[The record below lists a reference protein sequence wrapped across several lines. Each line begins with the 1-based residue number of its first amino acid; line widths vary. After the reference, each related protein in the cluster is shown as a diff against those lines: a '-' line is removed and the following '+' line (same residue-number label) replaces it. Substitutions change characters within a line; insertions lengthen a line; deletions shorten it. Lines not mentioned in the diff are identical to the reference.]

1 MGTPVAVTAGS
12 DDQVETRSGRRRSA
26 RRTTRRFPFAR
37 RAARARRRQQGVL
50 LGVVAGL
57 VAFAALLPLMTG
69 SIARTMVD
77 NRVRDLGALGRTVEV
92 RALPDGG
99 TVPSTASLAPLLGP
113 QWDGI
118 ASPVVQQQRITA
130 VATVAGA
137 TGRVTLL
144 GRAGFCDRVR
154 VTAGRCATSRFEV
167 MVPGAPGK
175 TGGVVPGDRV
185 VLVQDNGVNV
195 PVRRT
200 LLVTGLFTPR
210 EPAADYWS
218 ATTVP
223 QGVAIPAG
231 AEGRTVQP
239 PTWLT
244 PLASFTGTVPPPVD
258 RNGPPPPA
266 DRESP
271 RSLGWSNVQT
281 TAFRQLIP
289 LAFSY
294 DKLDQARGAVERTR
308 SLASAAQPPVDV
320 TENVTFLDEGV
331 RGDVEQVQVIAPL
344 LLAQLVLLQ
353 VVLVWVVLRAL
364 LTQRRT
370 EVALV
375 RLRSPGA
382 RGARRLVLGELLPPV
397 LVGLPVGLALAYAL
411 QALLRTIWV
420 PGPAGWSW
428 PALAAGAAAAA
439 VCVVLLLVL
448 VRGVVRTPISALLR
462 TVPPRQRRW
471 SLSAVETVLLT
482 LAAGMLLAVATGNLS
497 GAPVLVTPL
506 VIALAVGLLVGGL
519 LVPLGNRVAGRL
531 LDRGRLPSLL
541 ALTGLARR
549 PSTRQLILALTAAGA
564 LLAFGAST
572 LVLGQA
578 NRAAATSAQTGAP
591 VRLLAIDASATV
603 DPQNLVRVVDQVDR
617 QRQHL
622 APVFR
627 VRSGSS
633 DGPVAL
639 LGEPGPMTR
648 IASKVN
654 GIDPWARL
662 GDASSGNASAG
673 GAGLPAVVASW
684 SAPATEGG
692 FTAPSLRQ
700 ADTEYVVAAQV
711 PLVPGGEANTFVTP
725 LAPQLRAADRRDLTA
740 EIWSDGS
747 DPALEQRAIAALRG
761 AGYSGVTVE
770 RASTTQRRLDE
781 SASAYGLQL
790 GLVVAAGSVVVAVLV
805 LVAVLSSQAAG
816 RRRERAALE
825 RAGVSRAVLGRA
837 GRLETGLT
845 VAPLLL
851 GGAVGWLG
859 ARLAAPSIPW
869 FTQPPPF
876 PVAQE
881 TPPVLP
887 AVLAVGAGLVVV
899 AGVALVAGR
908 GKESA

>member
-77 NRVRDLGALGRTVEV
+77 NRVRDLGALGRTVEA
-92 RALPDGG
+92 RTGSG
-99 TVPSTASLAPLLGP
+99 TATTPVSEIAPVLGP
-113 QWDGI
+113 EWDGI
-118 ASPVVQQQRITA
+118 AGPPVGQYRVQA
-130 VATVAGA
+130 AG
-137 TGRVTLL
+137 TIPGSMQTITLL
-144 GRAGFCDRVR
+144 GREGFCDHVR
-154 VTAGRCATSRFEV
+154 LSAGRCATSRFEV
-167 MVPGAPGK
+167 MISGASARAGRL
-175 TGGVVPGDRV
+175 TVGDSTVVIQMSGATE
-185 VLVQDNGVNV
+185 

-200 LLVTGLFTPR
+200 LRVVGVFEPR
-210 EPAADYWS
+210 AGDDFWRGIDVGAVRISRDVAGEP
-218 ATTVP
+218 
-223 QGVAIPAG
+223 
-231 AEGRTVQP
+231 VQLH
-239 PTWLT
+239 TWLT
-244 PLASFTGTVPPPVD
+244 PAATFSGTVPQV
-258 RNGPPPPA
+258 RGRSEGLPPPLDRDSPA
-266 DRESP
+266 SV
-271 RSLGWSNVQT
+271 GWAEIETSV
-281 TAFRQLIP
+281 ARQLTP
-289 LAFSY
+289 AAFSY
-294 DKLDQARGAVERTR
+294 DKLDQARAAVAL
-308 SLASAAQPPVDV
+308 SQALAAQSSTPVDITEQV
-320 TENVTFLDEGV
+320 TTIDQAV

-397 LVGLPVGLALAYAL
+397 LIGLPVGLLLAYAL
-411 QALLRTIWV
+411 QSVSRLTWL
-420 PGPAGWSW
+420 PGPAVWSW
-428 PALAAGAAAAA
+428 TALLVAVAATA
-439 VCVVLLLVL
+439 VCVLLLLLLV
-448 VRGVVRTPISALLR
+448 RGLVRTPISALLR

-482 LAAGMLLAVATGNLS
+482 LAAGMLLAVATGNLT

-617 QRQHL
+617 RRQHL

-662 GDASSGNASAG
+662 GEASSGNASAG

-684 SAPATEGG
+684 SAPAREGG

-725 LAPQLRAADRRDLTA
+725 LAPQLRTADRRDLSA
-740 EIWSDGS
+740 EIWSDGT
-747 DPALEQRAIAALRG
+747 DPALEQRATAALRR

-816 RRRERAALE
+816 RRRDRAALE
-825 RAGVSRAVLGRA
+825 RAGVSRGVLGRA
-837 GRLETGLT
+837 GRLETALT

-899 AGVALVAGR
+899 AVVALVAGR

>member
-175 TGGVVPGDRV
+175 TGGVAPGDRV

-266 DRESP
+266 GRESP

-320 TENVTFLDEGV
+320 TEQVTTIDQAV

-382 RGARRLVLGELLPPV
+382 RGARRLVLGELLPPL
-397 LVGLPVGLALAYAL
+397 LVGLPVGMALAYAL

-482 LAAGMLLAVATGNLS
+482 LAAGMLLAVATGNLT

-519 LVPLGNRVAGRL
+519 LVPLGNRAAGRL

-578 NRAAATSAQTGAP
+578 NRVAATKAATGAP
-591 VRLLAIDASATV
+591 VRMLAIDV
-603 DPQNLVRVVDQVDR
+603 PGLVEPQNLVRVVDQVDP
-617 QRQHL
+617 QRRHL
-622 APVFR
+622 APVYQ

-633 DGPVAL
+633 DGPVTL
-639 LGEPGPMTR
+639 VGEPATMSR
-648 IASKVN
+648 ITSKVN
-654 GIDPWARL
+654 GIDPWAALR
-662 GDASSGNASAG
+662 DAPS
-673 GAGLPAVVASW
+673 GAGVLPAVVSSW
-684 SAPATEGG
+684 SAPASEGS
-692 FTAPSLRQ
+692 FSAPSLRVQ
-700 ADTEYVVAAQV
+700 DADYSVVSRV
-711 PLVPGGEANTFVTP
+711 PIIPGAGENTVITP
-725 LAPQLRAADRRDLTA
+725 LAPQLPTADRRDLSA
-740 EIWSDGS
+740 EIWSDGT
-747 DPALEQRAIAALRG
+747 DPALEQRARSALVA
-761 AGYSGVTVE
+761 AGYTSVTVE

-816 RRRERAALE
+816 RRRDRAALE
-825 RAGVSRAVLGRA
+825 RAGVSRGVLGRA
-837 GRLETGLT
+837 GRLETALT

-899 AGVALVAGR
+899 AVVALVAGR